1 MMRELPDLKPP
12 PPPPG
17 GICVISLGHSW
28 LPKNKGKEKKNKWLT
43 DRDHSPAGPSLSIY
57 KYLNKSREKGN
68 GNLQKPMDLVS

>member
-28 LPKNKGKEKKNKWLT
+28 LPKNKGKGKKT
-43 DRDHSPAGPSLSIY
+43 
-57 KYLNKSREKGN
+57 N
-68 GNLQKPMDLVS
+68 G